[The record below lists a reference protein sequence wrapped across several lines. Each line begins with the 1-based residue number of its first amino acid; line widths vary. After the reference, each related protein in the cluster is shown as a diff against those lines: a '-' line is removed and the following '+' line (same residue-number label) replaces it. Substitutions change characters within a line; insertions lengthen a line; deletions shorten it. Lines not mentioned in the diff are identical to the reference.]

1 MAAVSV
7 YGKLTVEISD
17 DPRYEKGKAYD
28 LVLSTGVTPDP
39 ASVVVATTTSG
50 TDPVT
55 TTIDQS
61 VGG

>member
-1 MAAVSV
+1 MGAVSV

-39 ASVVVATTTSG
+39 ASVVVATT
-50 TDPVT
+50 DPATNPTVAPADIAT
-55 TTIDQS
+55 GS
-61 VGG
+61 

>member
-1 MAAVSV
+1 MSV

-17 DPRYEKGKAYD
+17 DPRYEKGKSYD

-50 TDPVT
+50 TDPAAAST
-55 TTIDQS
+55 DQ
-61 VGG
+61 VVV